1 MKSTDKPFQMADF
14 TIRFLNV
21 IASDLLGTAQMR
33 VCVSAE
39 AAKDSWHGLKAGT
52 LQASGVTFL
61 SK

>member
-1 MKSTDKPFQMADF
+1 MADF